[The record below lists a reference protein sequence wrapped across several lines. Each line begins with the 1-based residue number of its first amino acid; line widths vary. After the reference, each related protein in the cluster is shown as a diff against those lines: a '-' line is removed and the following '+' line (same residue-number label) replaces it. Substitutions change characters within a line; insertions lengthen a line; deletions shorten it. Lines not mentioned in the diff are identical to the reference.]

1 LALNWFDAKAYLP
14 KMLGMPSFWFG
25 NFGAQPIRP
34 YGPKWDPSSILES
47 QKCILRPAMR
57 FNFFFEYA
65 LLHWCIYA
73 GQNIHTR
80 KEPAISLPSLHC
92 VKNMGSWNNCLWF
105 LHMIIL

>member
-57 FNFFFEYA
+57 FNFFLSMHY
-65 LLHWCIYA
+65 CIDA
-73 GQNIHTR
+73 SMLA
-80 KEPAISLPSLHC
+80 KISTQE
-92 VKNMGSWNNCLWF
+92 KNQLYHYPVYTAWKIWDLETIAYGFYIW
-105 LHMIIL
+105 